1 MDDPEKLRKMVW
13 GCKVMTLWVKW
24 FHKGIYFLRD
34 WQLLNLCAMVFH
46 QMRER
51 YEIRGTWKQDLK
63 LWAVAFHSRRLN
75 KASTRTRFSDQ
86 TVHRTCSRFAQ
97 DAEVEGIVFV
107 DTACHWHV
115 HLLHELISASSGWM
129 TMLSQRPLPPAK
141 YSALRH
147 GTCWLAPHRWH
158 RGECHGVA
166 QQFSGG
172 SLGGRESIAWGWQV
186 DTFDTF
192 RRSNPATRGWLWSWG
207 DGWKGS
213 KIDATLL
220 FLQSKWVKYRE
231 TILVLSKCCPEG
243 SAACGWVGDPDG
255 ISPGDL
261 DGRAWR
267 AKPIAEVWQPG

>member
-1 MDDPEKLRKMVW
+1 MKYEVPGSKTW
-13 GCKVMTLWVKW
+13 SSG
-24 FHKGIYFLRD
+24 
-34 WQLLNLCAMVFH
+34 QLLFIQGGSIKQARTHASV
-46 QMRER
+46 
-51 YEIRGTWKQDLK
+51 IRPPIEHCFCW
-63 LWAVAFHSRRLN
+63 HSLPL
-75 KASTRTRFSDQ
+75 
-86 TVHRTCSRFAQ
+86 TCSFAARIDFGVIWLNDHAVPTQ
-97 DAEVEGIVFV
+97 RRHRNVQRIFAF
-107 DTACHWHV
+107 
-115 HLLHELISASSGWM
+115 LPL
-129 TMLSQRPLPPAK
+129 RPLPPPK